1 MDEVREDRYKFEREK
16 EIASDRINRLQQ
28 ELLEA
33 TKTNKIK
40 EDAKL
45 LKIQTLTKDLEKCQ
59 HERNIFEDESNKL
72 SEIVKIYTKP
82 KQDGEMQ
89 CN

>member
-45 LKIQTLTKDLEKCQ
+45 LKIHTLTKDLEKCQ